1 MAEKMIEIEGEIK
14 DRDALD
20 TLRRFI
26 RKQNIEY
33 GTMNA
38 ELEIENYVVKFI
50 KIRMGDVI
58 FKIRIDTWI

>member
-50 KIRMGDVI
+50 KIKMGDVL
-58 FKIRIDTWI
+58 FKIKVDTWI

>member
-33 GTMNA
+33 GTVNA
-38 ELEIENYVVKFI
+38 ELEIENYMVKFI
-50 KIRMGDVI
+50 KVKMGDVI